1 MAKKANIKEQAPE
14 QVIDNALVETE
25 SYFEK
30 NWKKLTIALVVVL
43 LAVGGW
49 FVYSNVYVKGE
60 SEKASSAMFVAQQ
73 LFAEEQWENALNG
86 DGTCA
91 GFLEIIE
98 NYGNTPEG
106 NIANYYAG
114 ICYFKSGDMENAK
127 KYLAEYSATKG
138 SPNTIINAQCYGLQG
153 DILTDEGNYIEA
165 VEMYKKA
172 VEAADNVL
180 TTATYLKKMGLVYE
194 AMENYTE
201 ALNAYE
207 TIKENYPTSI
217 EGRDIQKYIGTIEQK
232 LQ

>member
-114 ICYFKSGDMENAK
+114 VCYFKSGDMENAK

>member
-127 KYLAEYSATKG
+127 RYLAEYSATKG

-153 DILTDEGNYIEA
+153 DILTDEGNYTEA

>member
-153 DILTDEGNYIEA
+153 DILTDEGNYTEA

>member
-1 MAKKANIKEQAPE
+1 MAKKANINEQAPE

-43 LAVGGW
+43 VAVGGW

-60 SEKASSAMFVAQQ
+60 GEKASNAMFVAQQ

-153 DILTDEGNYIEA
+153 DILTDEGNYTEA

-172 VEAADNVL
+172 VDAADNVL

>member
-114 ICYFKSGDMENAK
+114 ICYFKSGDIENAK

-153 DILTDEGNYIEA
+153 DILTDEGNYTEA

>member
-1 MAKKANIKEQAPE
+1 MAKKANINEQAPE

-49 FVYSNVYVKGE
+49 FVYSNVYLKGE

-153 DILTDEGNYIEA
+153 DILTDEGNYTEA